1 MEVDYLARTAR
12 ALLADDY
19 QVIEATDGRSGVE
32 QARLHQPDIILMDI
46 GLPVMDGFQA
56 LEAIQA
62 DERLRATPVLAVT
75 ASAMKGD
82 RESILAH
89 GFDGYLSK
97 PIDRDEMKRVMQQM
111 LGSENE

>member
-1 MEVDYLARTAR
+1 NPDNMRTAR

-19 QVIEATDGRSGVE
+19 QVIEATDGRAGVE
-32 QARLHQPDIILMDI
+32 QARRHQPDIILMDI

-56 LEAIQA
+56 LEEIRAN
-62 DERLRATPVLAVT
+62 ESLRLTPVLAVT

-97 PIDRDEMKRVMQQM
+97 PIDRAELMCLLQQR
-111 LGSENE
+111 LGPEHE